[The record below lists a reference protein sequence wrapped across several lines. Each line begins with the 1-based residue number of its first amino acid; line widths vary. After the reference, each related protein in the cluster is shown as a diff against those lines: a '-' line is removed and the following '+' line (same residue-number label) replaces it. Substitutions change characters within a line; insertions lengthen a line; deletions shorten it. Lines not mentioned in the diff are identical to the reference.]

1 MAYIK
6 WKRRRPFVYKSV
18 RERRFKAEY
27 DPEGNI
33 RVKTLKD
40 RIKSEYLGSY
50 RDYRMNHPCGTYE
63 RLIKAETVLNMMAGE
78 KWKLDMLSEIDREIN
93 EKYC

>member
-6 WKRRRPFVYKSV
+6 WISRRPFVYKSV
-18 RERRFKAEY
+18 REKRFKAEY
-27 DPEGNI
+27 GHEGNI
-33 RVKTLKD
+33 KVRTLED

-50 RDYRMNHPCGTYE
+50 RDYRMNRPCGTYK

-78 KWKLDMLSEIDREIN
+78 KWKLDLLSEIDREIN

>member
-1 MAYIK
+1 MVYIK
-6 WKRRRPFVYKSV
+6 WKRRRPFVYRSA
-18 RERRFKAEY
+18 REKRFGTEY
-27 DPEGNI
+27 DSKGY

-40 RIKSEYLGSY
+40 RIKSEYQGSY
-50 RDYRMNHPCGTYE
+50 RKYRMNKPCGSYKT
-63 RLIKAETVLNMMAGE
+63 LIKAEKLLDMMAGE

>member
-18 RERRFKAEY
+18 RETRYKIEY
-27 DPEGNI
+27 DPEGSTK
-33 RVKTLKD
+33 VKTLED
-40 RIKSEYLGSY
+40 QIKTEYLGSY
-50 RDYRMNHPCGTYE
+50 RDYRINRPCGSYKS
-63 RLIKAETVLNMMAGE
+63 LIKAEKILGMMAGE